1 MMHVYLCKETRS
13 LLNEVATVIHG
24 PSACFKIQYWGVD
37 PCLFDNQPHKHSFF
51 EICYVISGE
60 GEYTEEGI
68 LYPLRAGTHFC
79 SRPGIKHQ
87 IRTQKGL
94 FILFVAFELDETQS
108 EDTMRDAFQNL
119 AEHAEVCLY
128 DGDHHPTALLWKS
141 LLIREGHGS
150 LPVAA
155 VPTLAYTLLVSFLSL
170 FGKETGKPIVHRK
183 NTNILLQRAKLYI
196 RDNLSQPLHLSDVAG
211 YLNVSERHLS
221 RLFSEGI
228 HETYTDFIR
237 SERIRQAAHLLLT
250 SELSINEIAEVTGF
264 SSVHY
269 FTHTFKQEKKLPPG
283 KFRKQEQTSR

>member
-1 MMHVYLCKETRS
+1 MYLCKETNAM
-13 LLNEVATVIHG
+13 LNEAVTVIHG
-24 PSACFKIQYWGVD
+24 PAACFKIQYWGVI

-51 EICYVISGE
+51 EICYIISGE
-60 GEYTEEGI
+60 GEYTEQGI

-79 SRPGIKHQ
+79 SRPGITHQ

-94 FILFVAFELDETQS
+94 FILYVAFELDEAQS
-108 EDTMRDAFQNL
+108 DETMRDAFNEL
-119 AEHAEVCLY
+119 AEHAEVCMY

-141 LLIREGHGS
+141 LLIREEHGS
-150 LPVAA
+150 LPIAA
-155 VPTLAYTLLVSFLSL
+155 VPTLAYTLLVSFLGL
-170 FGKETGKPIVHRK
+170 FGKASSQPFIHRK

-196 RDNLSQPLHLSDVAG
+196 RDNLAQPLHLGDVAA

-250 SELSINEIAEVTGF
+250 TGLSIKEIAEVTGF

-283 KFRKQEQTSR
+283 KFRKQEQTGR